1 MGSPAAVLV
10 PVKGFA
16 GAKARLSP
24 VLGPE
29 ERRALARSLAEVVL
43 RAAAPLPVLVVCDDD
58 DVASWA
64 RASGARSLLV
74 EPRGLDAAVTEGV
87 AALAADGVERV
98 VVAHA
103 DLPRATGLASLAGVP
118 GDPVTLVPDR
128 VDDGTNVAVVP
139 AGAGFRFAYGPGSFA
154 RHAAEARRLGLGP
167 RIVRRADL
175 AWDVDEPDDLPSV
188 TEATSACS

>member
-16 GAKARLSP
+16 AAKARLAP
-24 VLGPE
+24 ALGPE

-43 RAAAPLPVLVVCDDD
+43 AAAAPLPVLVVCDDGE
-58 DVASWA
+58 VASWA
-64 RASGARSLLV
+64 VAAGARALRV

-87 AALAADGVERV
+87 TALTADGVGRV

-103 DLPRATGLASLAGVP
+103 DLPRAAGLADLAGAP

-128 VDDGTNVAVVP
+128 ADDGTNVVVVP
-139 AGAGFRFAYGPGSFA
+139 AGAGFRFAYGPGSFG
-154 RHAAEARRLGLGP
+154 RHVAEARRLGLGP
-167 RIVRRADL
+167 RVVRRADL
-175 AWDVDEPDDLPSV
+175 AWDIDVPSDLPSGAASPC
-188 TEATSACS
+188 T

>member
-10 PVKGFA
+10 PVKAFA
-16 GAKARLSP
+16 VAKARLAP
-24 VLGPE
+24 VMGPAD
-29 ERRALARSLAEVVL
+29 RQDLARELAEVVVA
-43 RAAAPLPVLVVCDDD
+43 AAAPLPVLVVCDDA

-64 RASGARSLLV
+64 TAVGARPLLV

-87 AALAADGVERV
+87 AALAAEGVARV

-103 DLPRATGLASLAGVP
+103 DLPRAIGLAELAGVA

-139 AGAGFRFAYGPGSFA
+139 AAAGFRFAYGPGSFT
-154 RHAAEARRLGLGP
+154 RHVAEAARLGLGP
-167 RIVRRADL
+167 RIVRSPAL
-175 AWDVDEPDDLPSV
+175 MWDVDEPTDLAAPAE
-188 TEATSACS
+188 TPCT

>member
-16 GAKARLSP
+16 GAKARLAP
-24 VLGPE
+24 VLGPDD
-29 ERRALARSLAEVVL
+29 RQALARSLAEVVL
-43 RAAAPLPVLVVCDDD
+43 AAAAPLPVLVVCDDD
-58 DVASWA
+58 DVAAWA
-64 RASGARSLLV
+64 TAAGARLLLV

-87 AALAADGVERV
+87 AALAAEGVERV

-103 DLPRATGLASLAGVP
+103 DLPRAAGLADLAGSS

-139 AGAGFRFAYGPGSFA
+139 AAAGFRFAYGPGSFG
-154 RHAAEARRLGLGP
+154 RHVTEARRLGLGP
-167 RIVRRADL
+167 RVVRRADL
-175 AWDVDEPDDLPSV
+175 AWDVDEPEDLPPSV
-188 TEATSACS
+188 EAPCR